1 MASLESE
8 RRPGWRPFRRNR
20 NKKGG
25 DGSVAPPSL
34 ASASKK
40 STTSRASSSH
50 TSKRGNGLFRRKHT
64 PAAAPPVPTR
74 IATKPGAV
82 VLPSREQTRASSHN
96 SKGKKQK
103 ANKKSSTP
111 VLAILRE
118 DAPHSPLVLT
128 TKGSHDPEES
138 MDSTHPSSDS
148 LTEGSDPPTPEPAE
162 ANHNS
167 KNAHVNAVTLGT
179 STLGG
184 VSLADISRLQEHMNS
199 SLFRAFT
206 PELSSEIASQ
216 AESPEQQKQTQPS
229 TQQQQQPQAAAE
241 DDEQPPSLARPA
253 VPAVATFTPTRRL
266 PSEVHLMNG
275 TTFDTL
281 ESNLTVFSE
290 SSDDRALGIS
300 TPPALKRNDKSEGVQ
315 TTSPLATVPE
325 LEVRGSFDVLHTKE
339 SSKDSKNNSNN
350 PNTTKDKGALRQFE
364 MVALKR
370 QLEEEK
376 ARIKAQL
383 AVVDERNRNALLASA
398 AVVIQEVLPTPS
410 SSVVKVSP
418 EVTPNKAILEE
429 IAPAVITIERS
440 LSPLDLQAAEAQLIA
455 EVAGH
460 AQRGYRAASPM
471 DLQQAED
478 TFMEE
483 ELAKARAQMDEP
495 TVTAGLEVLAMR
507 QRSTTPPT
515 PTVTTKPTV
524 DDRGLP
530 PLPSPRLVRTTTP
543 AATTT
548 ITKVALKPASSRGRS
563 FGEDRRAGG
572 GNSDDEGGARALR
585 RRRKARSNS
594 LSEVP
599 TTKTRRDRKV
609 RVVEDADVTASA
621 HGGVELEHVPDDF
634 SDVRSFL
641 SASRTASFGFR
652 GHRSRSGSQGSG
664 SHYDSDEDP
673 FSGLEE
679 ARRASMANK
688 LHNAKLAA
696 AKVSD
701 PSTAKARFQRKAFF
715 KGLNRSA
722 KNKDKDKEASARKEA
737 TSESE
742 SKLESKPPRSRSFP
756 RGKMVPPG
764 KLTPPVAYKK
774 GTLMAR
780 TISSTNDSVTI
791 TVTTSDAEQQTMS
804 RSYSQRTK
812 TLLAEVSDVEQDVP
826 AEVSDH
832 DSDDSSWDERS
843 QGSTDT
849 EDQTERTE
857 HTEHDEYTYATF
869 VHESPFLLNVAR
881 TFSRASSWTA
891 KLGIE
896 ATPAMED
903 DPSAMEDD
911 LDGCSIEGTGLEPP
925 GGRLGLVP
933 QSFSFSECDE
943 EGESI
948 RSDDV
953 LALKG
958 GFACM

>member
-25 DGSVAPPSL
+25 DESDALPSL

-40 STTSRASSSH
+40 TTTSRASSS
-50 TSKRGNGLFRRKHT
+50 TSKRGNGFFRRKPT
-64 PAAAPPVPTR
+64 PAAAPPVSTR
-74 IATKPGAV
+74 IATKPGTV
-82 VLPSREQTRASSHN
+82 VLPNN
-96 SKGKKQK
+96 SKGKTQN
-103 ANKKSSTP
+103 AKKSSTP
-111 VLAILRE
+111 VLAVLRE

-138 MDSTHPSSDS
+138 LDSTYPSSDS
-148 LTEGSDPPTPEPAE
+148 LTEGS
-162 ANHNS
+162 
-167 KNAHVNAVTLGT
+167 
-179 STLGG
+179 GG
-184 VSLADISRLQEHMNS
+184 VSLADISCLQEEHMDCG
-199 SLFRAFT
+199 LFRAFT
-206 PELSSEIASQ
+206 PEVSSEIASQ
-216 AESPEQQKQTQPS
+216 VSTTESPEQQKKTQPS
-229 TQQQQQPQAAAE
+229 TPQQQQQQPQAAAE

-253 VPAVATFTPTRRL
+253 VPAVATFSPTRRL

-300 TPPALKRNDKSEGVQ
+300 TPPALKRNDKSEGG
-315 TTSPLATVPE
+315 SPLETVPE
-325 LEVRGSFDVLHTKE
+325 LEVRSSFDVLHTKE

-376 ARIKAQL
+376 ARIKGQL
-383 AVVDERNRNALLASA
+383 AMVDERNQNALLASA
-398 AVVIQEVLPTPS
+398 AVVIQEVLPTPAS
-410 SSVVKVSP
+410 PVVHVSP

-429 IAPAVITIERS
+429 IAPAVTSIERS
-440 LSPLDLQAAEAQLIA
+440 LSPLDLQAAEAQLME

-460 AQRGYRAASPM
+460 AQRGYRAAAPM

-524 DDRGLP
+524 DDGGLP

-543 AATTT
+543 TATTT

-563 FGEDRRAGG
+563 FGEDRRASG

-585 RRRKARSNS
+585 RRRRKARSNS
-594 LSEVP
+594 LSDNSLSDLP

-609 RVVEDADVTASA
+609 RVVEDADDTASV

-634 SDVRSFL
+634 TDVRSFL
-641 SASRTASFGFR
+641 SKSRTASFGFR
-652 GHRSRSGSQGSG
+652 GLRSRSGSQGSRSRSGSEDSG

-715 KGLNRSA
+715 KGLNRPT

-737 TSESE
+737 ASESE
-742 SKLESKPPRSRSFP
+742 SKLESKPPRSRSLP

-764 KLTPPVAYKK
+764 KLTPPVAYQT
-774 GTLMAR
+774 GTRMAR
-780 TISSTNDSVTI
+780 TISPTNDSVTI

-804 RSYSQRTK
+804 RSYTLRTQ

-826 AEVSDH
+826 AEVSDY

-843 QGSTDT
+843 QGST
-849 EDQTERTE
+849 
-857 HTEHDEYTYATF
+857 HMEHDEYTYATF

-881 TFSRASSWTA
+881 TLSRASSWTA

-911 LDGCSIEGTGLEPP
+911 LDGCSSESTGLEPP
-925 GGRLGLVP
+925 GGRLGLVT

-948 RSDDV
+948 HSDDV